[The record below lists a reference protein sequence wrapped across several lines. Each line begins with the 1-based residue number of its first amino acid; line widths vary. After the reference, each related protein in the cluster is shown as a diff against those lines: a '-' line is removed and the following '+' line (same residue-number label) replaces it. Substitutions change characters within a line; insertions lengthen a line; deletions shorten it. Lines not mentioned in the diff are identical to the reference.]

1 MRSSILFELKGNL
14 HVGGF
19 RPFMWKIASEA
30 GLSGWIANSEQG
42 VLLRLE
48 GEEEQ
53 ISEFIRKIPSAV
65 PNAFYMKEIRLVRRE
80 PSGPLDLRNIGF
92 RVTGEDNKVPLINPD
107 KAPCIS
113 RPFHKASAVTKTVGT
128 DSAASKHNPLVFAL
142 LPKQPVPSHST

>member
-80 PSGPLDLRNIGF
+80 PSGPLDLRNIA
-92 RVTGEDNKVPLINPD
+92 TTAELIID
-107 KAPCIS
+107 CSLARKES
-113 RPFHKASAVTKTVGT
+113 RGLHYNA
-128 DSAASKHNPLVFAL
+128 DY
-142 LPKQPVPSHST
+142 PVLESEMNGVDTIVQRNLKYYD

>member
-80 PSGPLDLRNIGF
+80 PSGPLDLRNIGPQEF
-92 RVTGEDNKVPLINPD
+92 PRDRRRQQG
-107 KAPCIS
+107 
-113 RPFHKASAVTKTVGT
+113 ASDQSG
-128 DSAASKHNPLVFAL
+128 
-142 LPKQPVPSHST
+142 

>member
-107 KAPCIS
+107 KAPCPKCVAEAETPAS
-113 RPFHKASAVTKTVGT
+113 RRFTSPCSSCFICGPT
-128 DSAASKHNPLVFAL
+128 
-142 LPKQPVPSHST
+142 